1 MGNRLALGAVA
12 GGRRVTGRRPRDAR
26 VPRSCDV
33 DARAWHAILSF
44 GMTPALLGTAYYVSE
59 WVVRLVMLVYIP
71 QRRTAAAART
81 WLLLIFLLP
90 WPGLVVY
97 AVFGRIRVPRLRRD
111 KLARAGQ
118 VIRQT
123 EAKFLA
129 DRMERADVPAAFES
143 ASTLAYETG
152 DFVPFSGNRVELL
165 DDYAM
170 SIARIID
177 DINRA
182 THHVHVL
189 FYIYCDDATGSAVTD
204 AMMRAAGRGVQC
216 RMLLDAVGAK
226 DGLGRVA
233 ARLRDAGVDVRAA
246 LPVGLFLRSTGR
258 FDLRNHRKIV
268 TVDGRVAYTGSQNI
282 VDATFVPGY
291 PNEELMARAHGPVV
305 AQLEAVFLTDWFLET
320 DQRLDIAQ
328 YVADMKPAGESVA
341 QVQPSGPGYPAEN
354 TRDLFIALMYAARKS
369 VVITT
374 PYFIPDEPFLQA
386 LHAAATRGVDVHLV
400 VSKHANQPFSQFAQR
415 SYYEELLAA
424 GVKIHLYRPRFL
436 HAKHLSIDEQV
447 AVLGTTNID
456 IRSFALNAEVS
467 LVVYDPA
474 VAAGLARI
482 QARYFADS
490 DLIHPAEW
498 NRRPWLAKVA
508 QNVARLADS
517 LL

>member
-1 MGNRLALGAVA
+1 
-12 GGRRVTGRRPRDAR
+12 
-26 VPRSCDV
+26 
-33 DARAWHAILSF
+33 
-44 GMTPALLGTAYYVSE
+44 MTPALLGTAYYVSE
-59 WVVRLVMLVYIP
+59 WAVRLVMLVYIP

-90 WPGLVVY
+90 WPGLIVY

-111 KLARAGQ
+111 KLVRAGQ

-129 DRMERADVPAAFES
+129 GRTGRAEVPAAYES
-143 ASTLAYETG
+143 ASALAYATG
-152 DFVPFSGNRVELL
+152 DFVPFPSNRVELL
-165 DDYAM
+165 DDYAA
-170 SIARIID
+170 SIARIIA
-177 DINRA
+177 DIDSA

-189 FYIYCDDATGSAVTD
+189 FYIYCDDATGSTVTD
-204 AMMRAAGRGVQC
+204 AIVRAAGRGVQC

-226 DGLGRVA
+226 DGLGRLTP
-233 ARLRDAGVDVRAA
+233 RLRAAGIDVRAM
-246 LPVGLFLRSTGR
+246 LPVGVFQRNTGR

-268 TVDGRVAYTGSQNI
+268 AVDGRVAYTGSQNI

-291 PNEELMARAHGPVV
+291 PNEELMARVTGPVV
-305 AQLEAVFLTDWFLET
+305 AQLEAVFLTDWFLES
-320 DQRLDIAQ
+320 DQRLEISQ
-328 YVADMKPAGESVA
+328 YALDMKPAGESVA

-354 TRDLFIALMYAARKS
+354 TRDLFISLMYAARKS

-386 LHAAATRGVDVHLV
+386 LRAAATRGVHVDLV

-436 HAKHLSIDEQV
+436 HAKHLSVDDQV
-447 AVLGTTNID
+447 VVLGTTNID

-467 LVVYDPA
+467 LVVFDPA
-474 VAAGLARI
+474 VTADLARI
-482 QARYFADS
+482 QARYFSDS
-490 DLIHPAEW
+490 DVLDAAEW
-498 NRRPWLAKVA
+498 NRRPLLAKVA
-508 QNVARLADS
+508 QNIARLADS
-517 LL
+517 FL

>member
-1 MGNRLALGAVA
+1 MN
-12 GGRRVTGRRPRDAR
+12 
-26 VPRSCDV
+26 
-33 DARAWHAILSF
+33 
-44 GMTPALLGTAYYVSE
+44 PALLGTVYYISE
-59 WVVRLVMLVYIP
+59 WAVRLVMLVYIP

-81 WLLLIFLLP
+81 WLLLIFLMP

-97 AVFGRIRVPRLRRD
+97 AIFGRIRVPRLRRD

-123 EAKFLA
+123 EANYLA
-129 DRMERADVPAAFES
+129 GRIGHAEVPPKFES

-152 DFVPFSGNRVELL
+152 DFVPFPGNRVALL
-165 DDYAM
+165 DDYSI

-177 DINRA
+177 DINNA

-204 AMMRAAGRGVQC
+204 AIIRAAARGVQC

-226 DGLGRVA
+226 EGLERLPK
-233 ARLRDAGVDVRAA
+233 RLRAAGIDVRAA

-268 TVDGRVAYTGSQNI
+268 VVDGRVAYTGSQNI
-282 VDATFVPGY
+282 VDATFVPGF
-291 PNEELMARAHGPVV
+291 PNEELMARVTGPVV

-320 DQRLDIAQ
+320 DQRLEIAQ
-328 YVADMKPAGESVA
+328 YALGMAPAGESVA

-354 TRDLFIALMYAARKS
+354 TRDLFISLMYAARES

-386 LHAAATRGVDVHLV
+386 LRAAATRGVRVDLV

-424 GVKIHLYRPRFL
+424 GVTIHLYRPRFL
-436 HAKHLSIDEQV
+436 HAKHLSVDNQV
-447 AVLGTTNID
+447 VVLGTTNID
-456 IRSFALNAEVS
+456 IRSFALNAEVK
-467 LVVYDPA
+467 
-474 VAAGLARI
+474 
-482 QARYFADS
+482 S
-490 DLIHPAEW
+490 DGVRSG
-498 NRRPWLAKVA
+498 NRR
-508 QNVARLADS
+508 
-517 LL
+517 

>member
-1 MGNRLALGAVA
+1 
-12 GGRRVTGRRPRDAR
+12 
-26 VPRSCDV
+26 
-33 DARAWHAILSF
+33 
-44 GMTPALLGTAYYVSE
+44 MTPALLGTVYYISE
-59 WVVRLVMLVYIP
+59 WAVRLVMLVYIP

-97 AVFGRIRVPRLRRD
+97 AIFGRIRVPRLRRE
-111 KLARAGQ
+111 KLARASHL
-118 VIRQT
+118 IRQT

-129 DRMERADVPAAFES
+129 ERVDRAVVPAAFES

-152 DFVPFSGNRVELL
+152 DFVPFPGNRVELL
-165 DDYAM
+165 DDYAI
-170 SIARIID
+170 SIAKIID
-177 DINRA
+177 DIDRA
-182 THHVHVL
+182 AHHVHVL
-189 FYIYCDDATGSAVTD
+189 FYIYCDDATGKPVTD
-204 AMMRAAGRGVQC
+204 AIIRAAARGVQC

-226 DGLGRVA
+226 DGLNQA
-233 ARLRDAGVDVRAA
+233 APRLRAAGVDVRAA
-246 LPVGLFLRSTGR
+246 LPVGIFQRKTGR

-282 VDATFVPGY
+282 VDAQFVPGF
-291 PNEELMARAHGPVV
+291 PNEELMARVHGPVV

-320 DQRLDIAQ
+320 DQRLEIAQ
-328 YVADMKPAGESVA
+328 FAGDMQPAGASLA

-400 VSKHANQPFSQFAQR
+400 VSKHANQLFSQFAQR

-424 GVKIHLYRPRFL
+424 GVKVHLYRPRFL
-436 HAKHLSIDEQV
+436 HAKHLSIDDQV

-467 LVVYDPA
+467 LVVFDPA
-474 VAAGLARI
+474 VAADLARI
-482 QARYFADS
+482 QSRYFADS
-490 DLIHPAEW
+490 ELLHAGEW
-498 NRRPWLAKVA
+498 NSRPWLAKVA

>member
-1 MGNRLALGAVA
+1 
-12 GGRRVTGRRPRDAR
+12 
-26 VPRSCDV
+26 
-33 DARAWHAILSF
+33 
-44 GMTPALLGTAYYVSE
+44 MTPAFLGTAYYISE
-59 WVVRLVMLVYIP
+59 WAVRLVMLVYIP

-90 WPGLVVY
+90 WPGLVIY
-97 AVFGRIRVPRLRRD
+97 GIFGRIRVPRLRRD
-111 KLARAGQ
+111 KLARAGK
-118 VIRQT
+118 VIREV
-123 EAKFLA
+123 EAKYLA
-129 DRMERADVPAAFES
+129 ERVAEAAVPRAYES
-143 ASTLAYETG
+143 ASRLAYETG
-152 DFVPFSGNRVELL
+152 DFVPFPGNRIELL
-165 DDYAM
+165 DDYSA
-170 SIARIID
+170 SIAKIID
-177 DINRA
+177 DINGA
-182 THHVHVL
+182 AHHVHVL
-189 FYIYCDDATGSAVTD
+189 FYIYCDDATGSTVTD
-204 AMMRAAGRGVQC
+204 AIVRAAERGVQC

-226 DGLGRVA
+226 DGLGRLA
-233 ARLRDAGVDVRAA
+233 TRLRAAGVDVRAA
-246 LPVGLFLRSTGR
+246 LPVGVFQRNTGR

-282 VDATFVPGY
+282 VDAMFVPGY
-291 PNEELMARAHGPVV
+291 PNEELMARVSGPVV

-328 YVADMKPAGESVA
+328 FAVGMSPAGESVA

-354 TRDLFIALMYAARKS
+354 TRDLFISLMYAARES

-386 LHAAATRGVDVHLV
+386 LRAAATRGVEVRLV

-424 GVKIHLYRPRFL
+424 GVKVYLYRPRFL
-436 HAKHLSIDEQV
+436 HAKHLSIDGQV
-447 AVLGTTNID
+447 VVLGTTNID

-467 LVVYDPA
+467 LVVFDPA

-482 QARYFADS
+482 QARYFSDS
-490 DLIHPAEW
+490 DVLVAAEW
-498 NRRPWLAKVA
+498 NRRPLMAKVA